1 MKKNKFVSSSRR
13 KARKAYFQAPSHIRR
28 KLMSS
33 PLSKELRG
41 KYGCKR
47 IPIRKDDEVLVVR
60 GSFKGREGKVIEC
73 YRKKFRI
80 YVDKVSREKANGAT
94 VNVGV
99 HPSKVV
105 ITKLKIDKSRKEIL
119 ERRKSARDWSV
130 RRKANE
136 FSKGKDKGKIQ
147 LSEVKKTRKKA
158 LLKPKKLIDK
168 KGAAKKTAVKKAAK
182 RAVQKGAK
190 KAAKKTTLKSAKK
203 GTKKAVKKDAA
214 KKALKKKKVAAKPG
228 DATAKKAEGAKKV
241 GAKKVG
247 AKKVGAKK
255 VAAKKGAKKL
265 GAKGAVKKAGAKK
278 GAKKAGKKA
287 AKVGAKAAKKA
298 EGKKA
303 AGKKPEGA
311 KKAEGAKKPAAAK
324 EAAKPA
330 QPAEKKE

>member
-1 MKKNKFVSSSRR
+1 MKKNKYVSSSRR
-13 KARKAYFQAPSHIRR
+13 KSRRAHFQAPSHIRR

-105 ITKLKIDKSRKEIL
+105 VTKLKIDKSRKAIL
-119 ERRKSARDWSV
+119 ERRKSARDWSL
-130 RRKANE
+130 KKKSNE
-136 FSKGKDKGKIQ
+136 LSKGKDKGKIKLQ
-147 LSEVKKTRKKA
+147 DIKKRAKKA

-168 KGAAKKTAVKKAAK
+168 KKGMGAKKSADKKAAK

-190 KAAKKTTLKSAKK
+190 KAAKKGYCEDRNK
-203 GTKKAVKKDAA
+203 GRK
-214 KKALKKKKVAAKPG
+214 
-228 DATAKKAEGAKKV
+228 EGFET
-241 GAKKVG
+241 
-247 AKKVGAKK
+247 
-255 VAAKKGAKKL
+255 
-265 GAKGAVKKAGAKK
+265 
-278 GAKKAGKKA
+278 
-287 AKVGAKAAKKA
+287 
-298 EGKKA
+298 EGRK
-303 AGKKPEGA
+303 EGC
-311 KKAEGAKKPAAAK
+311 
-324 EAAKPA
+324 
-330 QPAEKKE
+330 